1 MLTLAFALLC
11 QDDLK
16 GTWKLTEATL
26 GGTKLP
32 EAAIAPLR
40 LELGDGTY
48 ALTGAES
55 PDRGTIAVD
64 ATKKPKSIDVTG
76 TDGPNKGKT
85 FPAIYELQGDL
96 LRICY
101 DLSGKKRPAEFKS
114 TKGTQE
120 FLVTYQK
127 AK

>member
-1 MLTLAFALLC
+1 MMLTLALALLC

-55 PDRGTIAVD
+55 PDKGTIAVD
-64 ATKKPKSIDVTG
+64 AKKKTIDVTG
-76 TDGPNKGKT
+76 VDGPNKGKT
-85 FPAIYELQGDL
+85 FPAIYELKNEVTAADL
-96 LRICY
+96 LR
-101 DLSGKKRPAEFKS
+101 PAS
-114 TKGTQE
+114 SRRCWRRAPT
-120 FLVTYQK
+120 
-127 AK
+127 